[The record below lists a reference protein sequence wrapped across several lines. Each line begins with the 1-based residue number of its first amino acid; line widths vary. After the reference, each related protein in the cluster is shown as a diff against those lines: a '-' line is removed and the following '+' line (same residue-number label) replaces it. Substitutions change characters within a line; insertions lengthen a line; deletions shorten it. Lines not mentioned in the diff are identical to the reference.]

1 MSAKRPSSEIPT
13 LSEMEWEVMKPL
25 WKHGPLAA
33 RDIFE
38 KVPDEYSWAYET
50 VKSMVT
56 RLVKKGAIEYDQVG
70 NSFLYR
76 AAYSRKEITRAAT
89 GFFIRRV
96 FDEGLSPF
104 FAQFIEE
111 ASGEEIA
118 LLKSELARKEKEISK
133 RKGERS

>member
-1 MSAKRPSSEIPT
+1 MGAKKPSSEFPK

-33 RDIFE
+33 RDIFD
-38 KVPDEYSWAYET
+38 KVPDRFGWAPET

-76 AAYSRKEITRAAT
+76 AAHSRGEMTRAAT
-89 GFFIRRV
+89 GSFIRRV
-96 FDEGLSPF
+96 FDGGLSPF
-104 FAQFIEE
+104 LAQFIED
-111 ASGEEIA
+111 ASEQEIA
-118 LLKSELARKEKEISK
+118 LLKSELARKE
-133 RKGERS
+133 GERSKKKGGSS

>member
-1 MSAKRPSSEIPT
+1 MSARKSSSEIPK
-13 LSEMEWEVMKPL
+13 LSDMEWEVMKPL
-25 WKHGPLAA
+25 WQHGSLAA

-38 KVPDEYSWAYET
+38 KVPDKFGWAPET
-50 VKSMVT
+50 VKSMIT

-76 AAYSRKEITRAAT
+76 AAYSRGEMTRAAT
-89 GFFIRRV
+89 GSFIRRV

-111 ASGEEIA
+111 ASEEEIA
-118 LLKSELARKEKEISK
+118 LLRSELARKEREMSK
-133 RKGERS
+133 